1 MKTVRHLLNDVVWQ
15 RSKNIKNDLNYERT
29 SKMKLNKI
37 LTLCAATATL
47 GLSAGTLMAQNGP
60 GGGGGPGGGFGGG
73 NFDPAQIQQQMQQR
87 QMDNIRTQLDLTND
101 TDWNAILPLVQKV
114 LDDKRAIGN
123 TGNPMFGGF
132 GGRGGR
138 GGRGGGRGGNMMVNL
153 FGEPSVEQQA
163 LQTAVDNNAPTAQIK
178 DALDKYEAS
187 QKTKLATLAKDE
199 EALRAVLN
207 VKQEAAATLL
217 GLLP

>member
-1 MKTVRHLLNDVVWQ
+1 
-15 RSKNIKNDLNYERT
+15 
-29 SKMKLNKI
+29 MKLNKI
-37 LTLCAATATL
+37 LTLCAVAAAL
-47 GLSAGTLMAQNGP
+47 GLSAATLMAQDDNGGGP
-60 GGGGGPGGGFGGG
+60 GGGGFGGGPGGPGGGGFGGG
-73 NFDPAQIQQQMQQR
+73 NFDPAQFQQQMQQR
-87 QMDNIRTQLDLTND
+87 QIDNIREQLDLTND
-101 TDWNAILPLVQKV
+101 TDWNAIQPLVQKV

-123 TGNPMFGGF
+123 TGNGMAGMFG

-138 GGRGGGRGGNMMVNL
+138 GGPGGPGGRGGNRMAGL
-153 FGEPSVEQQA
+153 FGEPSPDQQA

-187 QKTKLATLAKDE
+187 QKTKLATLAKDQD
-199 EALRAVLN
+199 ALRAVLN